1 MTEPLFEPVEAQFA
15 ADFAQYLYL
24 NPFEEQASIA
34 ARRQLVGMD
43 LGIAEEEDRRPPVP
57 DAQRSGIDPLVRRI
71 EALLGRLKKRIQ
83 AGASPQG
90 YEEQRRVEALIT
102 GAVSFRAFEGRRP
115 IREAGDGT
123 GKVPSYRAFL
133 ESFREFTSLGCHLS
147 EFFHKPAHA
156 FAVYFQLFRSF
167 DLIYELLR
175 GNSRPVRRLRAEIWH
190 SIFPHELQLYGSL
203 LYDRMHD
210 VTTLI
215 LGPSGTGKELVATA
229 IGLSRYVAFDAK
241 RERFSEPLAGAFHP
255 VNLSAMPRDLIE
267 SEMFGHCAGAF
278 TGAVKDREGWF
289 EKCALGHAV
298 FLDEIG
304 ELDESVQVKLLRV
317 LQSREFYRVGE
328 SEPRRF
334 AGKIIA
340 ATNRDLG
347 HEIAAG
353 RFRQDL
359 FYRLCSDLVRTPS
372 LREQLDDCPDDLPF
386 LVQLIARKCLGER
399 AWPEQV
405 DWLAELTVRW
415 IQSSPELGMTYEW
428 PGNFREL
435 EQCVRNVMVRGQYH
449 PQRIPVSHTSSMI
462 ADTSHQNPGARSP
475 LDRFV
480 SRVRAANLTL
490 DELLENYCSLVFARS
505 PHLTEAA
512 RRLGKHRTT
521 IQNRIKPDLVE
532 AYADYPLRSDQAE

>member
-1 MTEPLFEPVEAQFA
+1 MAGPLFESADEAFA
-15 ADFAQYLYL
+15 AGFADYLYL
-24 NPFEEQASIA
+24 NPFEEVVSVA
-34 ARRQLVGMD
+34 ARQRLATMD
-43 LGIAEEEDRRPPVP
+43 LGLSEEEERRPPVS
-57 DAQRSGIDPLVRRI
+57 DVQRPGIDRLVRRV
-71 EALLGRLKKRIQ
+71 EALLGRLKERLQ
-83 AGASPQG
+83 AGAAPRG
-90 YEEQRRVEALIT
+90 YEERRRLEALIT
-102 GAVSFRAFEGRRP
+102 GAVSFRHFEGRKP

-123 GKVPSYRAFL
+123 RRVPTYRAFL
-133 ESFREFTSLGCHLS
+133 ESFREYTSLGCELS

-156 FAVYFQLFRSF
+156 FSVYFQLFRSF
-167 DLIYELLR
+167 DLIFELVR

-229 IGLSRYVAFDAK
+229 IGLSRYIPFDAK
-241 RERFSEPLAGAFHP
+241 RERFTEPLAGAFHP

-334 AGKIIA
+334 AGKVIA

-347 HEIAAG
+347 REIAAG

-359 FYRLCSDLVRTPS
+359 FYRLCSDLVKTPS

-386 LVQLIARKCLGER
+386 LVRLIATKCLGER
-399 AWPEQV
+399 AWPEQI
-405 DWLAELTVRW
+405 DWLAGLTVRW
-415 IQSSPELGMTYEW
+415 VESSPELGTAYEW

-435 EQCVRNVMVRGQYH
+435 EQCVRNVMVRGEYH
-449 PQRIPVSHTSSMI
+449 PQPIPVSPTG
-462 ADTSHQNPGARSP
+462 ADEVRSIPKPNRRSP
-475 LDRFV
+475 LDRFLA
-480 SRVRAANLTL
+480 RIRAADLTL
-490 DELLENYCSLVFARS
+490 DEVLEHYCSLVFARS

-521 IQNRIKPDLVE
+521 IQSRIKAELVDE
-532 AYADYPLRSDQAE
+532 YSDPSKE